1 MKTSYKKLW
10 VRLAEME
17 WSKKMLREK
26 TGISTTTLA
35 KLGKGSNV
43 NTDILLKICEIL
55 NCDIGDIVSAV
66 PDDEGDE
73 SC

>member
-10 VRLAEME
+10 VKLAEME
-17 WSKKMLREK
+17 WSKKKLREE

-35 KLGKGSNV
+35 KLGKGKNV

-66 PDDEGDE
+66 PDEWGDKE
-73 SC
+73 